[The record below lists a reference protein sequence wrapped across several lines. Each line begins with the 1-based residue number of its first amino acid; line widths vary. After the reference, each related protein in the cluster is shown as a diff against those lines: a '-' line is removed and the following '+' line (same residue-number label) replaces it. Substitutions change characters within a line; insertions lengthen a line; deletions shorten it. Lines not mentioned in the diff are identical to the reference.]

1 MAGLEAAAALHP
13 DRVEVDVQQ
22 TGDGTFVASHDTDLL
37 VLAGRD
43 EDIDAM
49 STAAVTSTTVRMHGN
64 VG

>member
-1 MAGLEAAAALHP
+1 M
-13 DRVEVDVQQ
+13 DVQQ